1 MEDRMTAQKLKNSIL
16 QMAVQG
22 KLVPQDPNDEPASVL
37 LERIRKEKEQLI
49 KEGKIKRN
57 KNESYIFRGADN
69 LHYEQIDKEVKCIED
84 ELPFEIPDSW
94 KWIKLGYISTY
105 EQTKAKIKSSQ
116 ADPNIWELNLEDIE
130 KGGQLLQKKSV
141 QECKSK
147 GDKTIFHI
155 GDILYSKLRPYLL
168 KIIIADEDGI
178 CTSEIVPFRLYGNI
192 YSKYIVYTL
201 KSPFVDSYINSVT
214 YGVKMPRAGTDT
226 MINLYLPLPP
236 LSEQHR
242 IVAKL
247 QELEP
252 LIEKYR
258 IAEEQLHELNSN
270 IKEQLKKSILQYAI
284 EGKLVPQDPND
295 EPASVLLER
304 IRKEKEKL
312 IVEGKI
318 KKDKN
323 ESIIYR
329 RDNSYYEKQGNNTM
343 CIDDKILFD
352 IPLNWMWSNIGSVCL
367 YSFNGKTPKYVKENN
382 GNLTLGQAANQNY
395 GINYKAVKFSSNEH
409 FYSCDQY
416 QFLKENDTLL
426 NTLGGGSVGRVGIF
440 KNPNNYR
447 CITDGHIFVF
457 RTEGYLDEM
466 YLYLYMKS
474 QQVVFEK
481 MSEGTTN
488 QSFLKLPIIK
498 KYLIPVPPL
507 EEQRRIVYLL
517 EKIFYLLA

>member
-1 MEDRMTAQKLKNSIL
+1 
-16 QMAVQG
+16 
-22 KLVPQDPNDEPASVL
+22 
-37 LERIRKEKEQLI
+37 
-49 KEGKIKRN
+49 
-57 KNESYIFRGADN
+57 
-69 LHYEQIDKEVKCIED
+69 
-84 ELPFEIPDSW
+84 
-94 KWIKLGYISTY
+94 
-105 EQTKAKIKSSQ
+105 
-116 ADPNIWELNLEDIE
+116 
-130 KGGQLLQKKSV
+130 
-141 QECKSK
+141 
-147 GDKTIFHI
+147 
-155 GDILYSKLRPYLL
+155 
-168 KIIIADEDGI
+168 
-178 CTSEIVPFRLYGNI
+178 
-192 YSKYIVYTL
+192 
-201 KSPFVDSYINSVT
+201 
-214 YGVKMPRAGTDT
+214 
-226 MINLYLPLPP
+226 
-236 LSEQHR
+236 
-242 IVAKL
+242 
-247 QELEP
+247 
-252 LIEKYR
+252 
-258 IAEEQLHELNSN
+258 
-270 IKEQLKKSILQYAI
+270 
-284 EGKLVPQDPND
+284 
-295 EPASVLLER
+295 
-304 IRKEKEKL
+304 
-312 IVEGKI
+312 
-318 KKDKN
+318 
-323 ESIIYR
+323 
-329 RDNSYYEKQGNNTM
+329 M

>member
-1 MEDRMTAQKLKNSIL
+1 METGLYWNQLKEGTIATAQ
-16 QMAVQG
+16 
-22 KLVPQDPNDEPASVL
+22 PNCNGQTLSSMFIP
-37 LERIRKEKEQLI
+37 IPPIKEQCRI
-49 KEGKIKRN
+49 DDKIK
-57 KNESYIFRGADN
+57 K
-69 LHYEQIDKEVKCIED
+69 
-84 ELPFEIPDSW
+84 
-94 KWIKLGYISTY
+94 
-105 EQTKAKIKSSQ
+105 
-116 ADPNIWELNLEDIE
+116 
-130 KGGQLLQKKSV
+130 
-141 QECKSK
+141 
-147 GDKTIFHI
+147 
-155 GDILYSKLRPYLL
+155 
-168 KIIIADEDGI
+168 
-178 CTSEIVPFRLYGNI
+178 
-192 YSKYIVYTL
+192 
-201 KSPFVDSYINSVT
+201 
-214 YGVKMPRAGTDT
+214 
-226 MINLYLPLPP
+226 
-236 LSEQHR
+236 
-242 IVAKL
+242 
-247 QELEP
+247 LEP
-252 LIEKYR
+252 LFDKYKQ
-258 IAEEQLHELNSN
+258 AEEQLNDLNSN

-304 IRKEKEKL
+304 IHKEKEKL
-312 IVEGKI
+312 IAEGKI

>member
-1 MEDRMTAQKLKNSIL
+1 MYKTLH
-16 QMAVQG
+16 
-22 KLVPQDPNDEPASVL
+22 
-37 LERIRKEKEQLI
+37 
-49 KEGKIKRN
+49 
-57 KNESYIFRGADN
+57 N

-329 RDNSYYEKQGNNTM
+329 RDNSYYEKLGKQDNEITDEITINIPNGWSISRLKDLVEISTGKKDANYSSETGKYDFFTCANTPIKTDDYSYSGEYLIMPGNGA
-343 CIDDKILFD
+343 
-352 IPLNWMWSNIGSVCL
+352 NIGNVI
-367 YSFNGKTPKYVKENN
+367 YYNGKFEAYQRTYLLRNIYSINLKWMKYHLESNWKEYNSDKMY
-382 GNLTLGQAANQNY
+382 GSAIPYIKLSNLENYLVYIPPLAEQNK
-395 GINYKAVKFSSNEH
+395 IIEF
-409 FYSCDQY
+409 
-416 QFLKENDTLL
+416 L
-426 NTLGGGSVGRVGIF
+426 NT
-440 KNPNNYR
+440 
-447 CITDGHIFVF
+447 
-457 RTEGYLDEM
+457 
-466 YLYLYMKS
+466 
-474 QQVVFEK
+474 
-481 MSEGTTN
+481 TN
-488 QSFLKLPIIK
+488 A
-498 KYLIPVPPL
+498 V
-507 EEQRRIVYLL
+507 L
-517 EKIFYLLA
+517 EKL